1 MDLYAMPMNR
11 PQARAADS
19 VTHAIGR
26 MLEEI
31 IERARVPPEHI
42 VAEAAKRGLPMSGT
56 KVSDQLAGLRFCA
69 PAQLDPLARQYIT
82 SSALTA
88 GAQGFVANLGGAA
101 TLALSL
107 PADTLATLAAT
118 VRATS
123 GVMGSYG
130 FETETEAGA
139 AQLRVG
145 LLVAAGVSMV
155 TVEGAQVLVA
165 RLSQQLLQRAAAK
178 RLEVALT
185 GHISRRL
192 ATGFFWGH
200 LPRAV
205 PVVGGVIGGGVN
217 AGLVRA
223 MSGRARAHYR
233 SLLVQ
238 WQRNRG
244 VTPGVVWDLD
254 EPR

>member
-1 MDLYAMPMNR
+1 MNR
-11 PQARAADS
+11 PQVRVPES
-19 VTHAIGR
+19 MTHAIDR

-56 KVSDQLAGLRFCA
+56 RTSDRLAGLRFCA

-82 SSALTA
+82 SSALIA
-88 GAQGFVANLGGAA
+88 GAQGFMANLGGAA

-107 PADTLATLAAT
+107 PADTVATLAAT

-123 GVMGSYG
+123 GAMGSYG

-155 TVEGAQVLVA
+155 TVEGANVLVS

-178 RLEVALT
+178 RLEAALT
-185 GHISRRL
+185 GQISRRL
-192 ATGFFWGH
+192 ATGLFWGY

-205 PVVGGVIGGGVN
+205 PVVGGMIGGGVN
-217 AGLVRA
+217 AGLVRT
-223 MSGRARAHYR
+223 MGGRARAHYR

-244 VTPGVVWDLD
+244 FTPGVVWDLG